1 MPLCGSRGVLLCL
14 AWLFLFISY
23 GKAQSSAS
31 REEVDRLLRSVTKTV
46 TDTNKVR
53 TLLRLSEFYLSSPIA
68 DKALSDSARHFT
80 ELAEMLSRT
89 IHFNHGI
96 DKSLYLK
103 AIYQLEQQNN
113 GEVARISQQLSDSS
127 RIRLF
132 LEQGKRLLRPTQLRY
147 AKRDSAIYFFQKAER
162 ISQSIGHNLLA
173 EESQNLIGVA
183 YILEKDWPRARAS
196 FMKVIQARQT
206 AGDRSGEVKVWL
218 RMATTTYCDDCRE
231 NMKALEKGL
240 TLARQIRSKA
250 LELLILLEMG
260 FEHFQLD
267 GGETWRADQRAAQAL
282 AIQNVI
288 GFRALTAAYR
298 NLAMSSV
305 YNRPGEYGYLSN
317 TNYFLSD
324 LSQAKGDLNQ
334 KLFYILQVVKAEE
347 KNGQSAELDYAYF
360 RLGNA
365 YFGLNQ
371 YEKSLMYYQKSLVI
385 SRQKSELTIQ
395 IGLITRMV
403 ITFLK
408 LGKPQEA
415 LRFLQTISGKIKYVT
430 YEDNI
435 LLNQSYGDCYS
446 ALKQYKKAEQYYLA
460 SVAWSKQVALQFQ
473 CSAWQRISQFYVDNA
488 QFKKADPFLHHLLS
502 ISQKRIIP
510 SQQLEIQL
518 MRFKVDSAQ
527 GNYKAA
533 INHYQTYKNLTDSIF
548 NEKKS
553 QQIARLTIEYET
565 QKKEQTLALREK
577 NIDLLTIQNRS
588 HQTQRNA
595 LIVGSILLLALL
607 GLSYNRYRLK
617 QLNNKQLLDQQKI
630 LQTQHIELQAR
641 QKEINQKNSSLQQLL
656 TEKEWLLK
664 EIHHRVKNNLQVVMS
679 LLNTQASYL
688 VDNAAITAIRESQ
701 HRVQT
706 MAMIHQK
713 LYQSEG
719 MARIDMG
726 AFIQDVVVYLRN
738 SYKLDQQHSFELN
751 VESIDL
757 EVTQAI
763 PVGLIINEAITNSL
777 KYAFPVDKSG
787 TITITLRRIA
797 ELSCELI
804 IADNGVGLPP
814 GFDVSQSRSLG
825 MTLIKGFSQQLDASL
840 TITSETGV
848 LISLIF
854 TEEN

>member
-1 MPLCGSRGVLLCL
+1 M
-14 AWLFLFISY
+14 
-23 GKAQSSAS
+23 
-31 REEVDRLLRSVTKTV
+31 
-46 TDTNKVR
+46 
-53 TLLRLSEFYLSSPIA
+53 
-68 DKALSDSARHFT
+68 SDSARHFY
-80 ELAEMLSRT
+80 ELAELLSRT
-89 IHFNHGI
+89 IHYNHGI

-103 AIYQLEQQNN
+103 AIYQLERQNA
-113 GEVARISQQLSDSS
+113 GEVARISQELSDSS
-127 RIRLF
+127 KIRLL
-132 LEQGKRLLRPTQLRY
+132 LEQGKRFLRPTQLRY
-147 AKRDSAIYFFQKAER
+147 AKRDTAIYFFLQAER
-162 ISQSIGHNLLA
+162 LCHAIGHKPLA
-173 EESQNLIGVA
+173 EESQNLMGIA
-183 YILEKDWPRARAS
+183 YILDKDWPRAKDS
-196 FMKVIQARQT
+196 FMKLIHARQI
-206 AGDRSGEVKVWL
+206 AGDRLGEVKIWL

-231 NMKALEKGL
+231 NMKALEKAL
-240 TLARQIRSKA
+240 SLSRQIRSKA

-267 GGETWRADQRAAQAL
+267 GGETGRADQKAAQSL
-282 AIQNVI
+282 AIQNAI
-288 GFRALTAAYR
+288 GFRALTTAYQK
-298 NLAMSSV
+298 LAISSV

-347 KNGQSAELDYAYF
+347 ENGQSAELDYAYF

-371 YEKSLMYYQKSLVI
+371 YEKSLAYYQKSLAVSHQKGELVI
-385 SRQKSELTIQ
+385 QV
-395 IGLITRMV
+395 GLIARMV

-415 LRFLQTISGKIKYVT
+415 LQFLQTISGKIKSVT

-488 QFKKADPFLHHLLS
+488 QFKKADPFLHQLLS

-533 INHYQTYKNLTDSIF
+533 IKHFQKFKTLTDSIF

-565 QKKEQTLALREK
+565 QKKEQTIALREK

-595 LIVGSILLLALL
+595 FILGSILLLALL
-607 GLSYNRYRLK
+607 GLCYNRYRLK
-617 QLNNKQLLDQQKI
+617 QLNHKQLLDQQKI

-641 QKEINQKNSSLQQLL
+641 QQEIDQKNSSLQQLL

-688 VDNAAITAIRESQ
+688 VDSAAITAIRESQ

-726 AFIQDVVVYLRN
+726 AFIQEVVVYLRN
-738 SYKLDQQHSFELN
+738 SYKLDQQHFFELH

-777 KYAFPVDKSG
+777 KYAFPADTPG
-787 TITITLRRIA
+787 TIILTLRR
-797 ELSCELI
+797 LSENTYELI
-804 IADNGVGLPP
+804 ITDNGVGLPP
-814 GFDVSQSRSLG
+814 GFDISQSRTLG